1 MSYSATFTKTIH
13 APIQSVWDAWTKPEL
28 LKQFFF
34 GTDMETDWRVGGPIY
49 FRGSWDGKSYEDKGT
64 VLSWNPMKDFSYD
77 YWSSM
82 SGTPDVPENYMTI
95 SFHFEE
101 VSDGTQMTLVQS
113 NVASQKQADDSTG
126 NWSMVTDL
134 LEKFLTVGS

>member
-1 MSYSATFTKTIH
+1 
-13 APIQSVWDAWTKPEL
+13 
-28 LKQFFF
+28 
-34 GTDMETDWRVGGPIY
+34 
-49 FRGSWDGKSYEDKGT
+49 
-64 VLSWNPMKDFSYD
+64 
-77 YWSSM
+77 M

-134 LEKFLTVGS
+134 L